1 MATTICSSLP
11 LVSTDLCCDCPA
23 TPAADWEFSAF
34 LRDMELISSLE
45 AKVSSSEAACSL
57 APCASDWLT
66 DETWPAALATWAA
79 LPAISA
85 TNRPRGSFALRNTIR
100 TTPPTAMASAMN
112 TSAIQRLDAVVPS
125 PSRAALA
132 ARSSTED
139 LTSLAAWPISSPSG
153 TSFALRSWLASST
166 RPSLHSRS
174 SSSAIG
180 PKSFNLASIT
190 SLARRPCSD
199 NSKGRIS
206 ATAWDNVLNRSR

>member
-1 MATTICSSLP
+1 MTLIILEILSLEALISLMATTICSSLP

-66 DETWPAALATWAA
+66 DETWPAALATWAV

-85 TNRPRGSFALRNTIR
+85 TNHPRGSFALRNTIR

-112 TSAIQRLDAVVPS
+112 TSAIQRLDAVVP
-125 PSRAALA
+125 PPVASRVGGEIVHGRSNFIGGLA
-132 ARSSTED
+132 HFIAERNQFCFAKLVGLVD
-139 LTSLAAWPISSPSG
+139 APFLT
-153 TSFALRSWLASST
+153 
-166 RPSLHSRS
+166 
-174 SSSAIG
+174 
-180 PKSFNLASIT
+180 
-190 SLARRPCSD
+190 
-199 NSKGRIS
+199 
-206 ATAWDNVLNRSR
+206 